1 MLDVLKFILSDFW
14 TFCGTVVLIEV
25 SGTAVAKILA
35 AMFGKVWIRQETQTD
50 NKEMNKADDFE
61 QDCQ

>member
-1 MLDVLKFILSDFW
+1 MLDVLKFVLSDFW
-14 TFCGTVVLIEV
+14 IFCGTVVLIEV

-35 AMFGKVWIRQETQTD
+35 ATFGKVWICQKTQTD
-50 NKEMNKADDFE
+50 NKEMSKADDLE